1 MAKATNKKTKDL
13 KAFLFI
19 SVDEGKV
26 STIYDTYN
34 DPVSLAAAFATAM
47 QTDTEL
53 FDILSVAFIT
63 FLKDKEIHSSKKKNN
78 PKQMNG
84 AKSDEPFVKTRK
96 KKNKQ

>member
-19 SVDEGKV
+19 SVDKGKV

-34 DPVSLAAAFATAM
+34 DPVSLAAAFTTAM

-63 FLKDKEIHSSKKKNN
+63 FLEDKEKHSSNKSKK
-78 PKQMNG
+78 P
-84 AKSDEPFVKTRK
+84 VKTAK
-96 KKNKQ
+96 KSVNKK

>member
-1 MAKATNKKTKDL
+1 MAKVTSKKTKDL

-34 DPVSLAAAFATAM
+34 DPVSLAAAFTTAM

-53 FDILSVAFIT
+53 FDILSVAFLT
-63 FLKDKEIHSSKKKNN
+63 FLDAKEKHSSKKSNEV
-78 PKQMNG
+78 PKT
-84 AKSDEPFVKTRK
+84 VKKVAK
-96 KKNKQ
+96 KK

>member
-34 DPVSLAAAFATAM
+34 DPISLAAAFATAM

-53 FDILSVAFIT
+53 FDIMSTAFLT
-63 FLKDKEIHSSKKKNN
+63 FIEDKDKKKYSSKKTAVK
-78 PKQMNG
+78 PK
-84 AKSDEPFVKTRK
+84 K
-96 KKNKQ
+96 

>member
-1 MAKATNKKTKDL
+1 MAKVTSKKTKDL

-34 DPVSLAAAFATAM
+34 DPVSLAAAFTTAM

-53 FDILSVAFIT
+53 FDILSVAFLT
-63 FLKDKEIHSSKKKNN
+63 FLDAKKKYSSNN
-78 PKQMNG
+78 NKKP
-84 AKSDEPFVKTRK
+84 VKTAK
-96 KKNKQ
+96 KSVNKK

>member
-1 MAKATNKKTKDL
+1 MAKTTNKKTKDL

-26 STIYDTYN
+26 STIYDTYK
-34 DPVSLAAAFATAM
+34 DPVSLAAAFTTAM

-63 FLKDKEIHSSKKKNN
+63 FLEDKEKHSSKKSNKL
-78 PKQMNG
+78 PKTVKKE
-84 AKSDEPFVKTRK
+84 AKRK
-96 KKNKQ
+96 

>member
-1 MAKATNKKTKDL
+1 MAKVTSKKTKDL

-34 DPVSLAAAFATAM
+34 DPVSLAAAFTTAM

-63 FLKDKEIHSSKKKNN
+63 FLEDKEKHSSKKSNKL
-78 PKQMNG
+78 PK
-84 AKSDEPFVKTRK
+84 KTASKPK
-96 KKNKQ
+96 K

>member
-1 MAKATNKKTKDL
+1 MAKATNKKTNDL

-19 SVDEGKV
+19 SVDKGKV

-34 DPVSLAAAFATAM
+34 DPVSLAAAFTTAM

-63 FLKDKEIHSSKKKNN
+63 FLEDKEKHSSKKSNKL
-78 PKQMNG
+78 PKT
-84 AKSDEPFVKTRK
+84 VKKEAK
-96 KKNKQ
+96 KK

>member
-53 FDILSVAFIT
+53 FDIMSTAFLT
-63 FLKDKEIHSSKKKNN
+63 FLDAKEKYSSKKSNEV
-78 PKQMNG
+78 PKT
-84 AKSDEPFVKTRK
+84 VKKVAK
-96 KKNKQ
+96 KK

>member
-1 MAKATNKKTKDL
+1 MAKATNKKTNDL

-19 SVDEGKV
+19 SVDKGKV

-34 DPVSLAAAFATAM
+34 DPVSLAAAFTTAM

-63 FLKDKEIHSSKKKNN
+63 FLEDKEKHSSKKSNKL
-78 PKQMNG
+78 PKTVKKE
-84 AKSDEPFVKTRK
+84 AKRK
-96 KKNKQ
+96 

>member
-1 MAKATNKKTKDL
+1 MAKVTSKKTKDL

-47 QTDTEL
+47 QKDTEL
-53 FDILSVAFIT
+53 FNIMSTAFLT
-63 FLKDKEIHSSKKKNN
+63 FLDAKEKLSSKKSNEV
-78 PKQMNG
+78 PKT
-84 AKSDEPFVKTRK
+84 VKKVAK
-96 KKNKQ
+96 KK